1 MIGLETENSCEG
13 DATHTM
19 VRTVS
24 VLGIFANPKG
34 TDALRLQNEQRL
46 LQQCLALSQHRDGF
60 ALQVLSAAT
69 VDDVRRALLAR
80 RASAAQTLTRSS
92 LEPSLYVAMR

>member
-1 MIGLETENSCEG
+1 M
-13 DATHTM
+13 AR
-19 VRTVS
+19 RTVS
-24 VLGIFANPKG
+24 VLGIFANPKC

-60 ALQVLSAAT
+60 MLQVLSAAT

-80 RASAAQTLTRSS
+80 QAAAIRSS
-92 LEPSLYVAMR
+92 PPAAHFLTGVFT